1 MVQTVFVLCYH
12 RVLPDDCKDLRSSLY
27 RLRGTAVDESSF
39 RQHMIDCQERFE
51 VLDEDRALRV
61 LFGDENLLR
70 PGVWIT
76 FDDAY
81 VDILEFV
88 DPVLQELRIPATV
101 FAATAVL
108 DGHWLPAD
116 RWYATVASAK
126 RRRGR
131 ISNGADS
138 WSFDLDNPETL
149 ARLVD
154 GREKRGFLRSTPA
167 LQVMLLAELSEA
179 LESDPQKGRL
189 FLNAAELAQC
199 ARGLWSVGSHTV
211 SHSLLPGLSDQ
222 EVKNELTESRS
233 ELELITGKTPLTFA
247 YPDGRW
253 DDRLTGLVREAG
265 YAAALTLIQDAATSK
280 NDPCCLPR
288 FLARNEPGFI
298 NRLFNRRI
306 PCSQTVGSSR

>member
-1 MVQTVFVLCYH
+1 M
-12 RVLPDDCKDLRSSLY
+12 LPDDCKDLWASLY

-39 RQHMIDCQERFE
+39 RQHMIECQERFE
-51 VLDEDRALRV
+51 VLDEGRALRV
-61 LFGDENLLR
+61 LSGEENLLH

-81 VDILEFV
+81 ADVLEFV

-101 FAATAVL
+101 FAATAVM
-108 DGHWLPAD
+108 DGRWLPAD
-116 RWYATVASAK
+116 RWYAAVATAR
-126 RRRGR
+126 RRRGH
-131 ISNGADS
+131 IYNGADS

-154 GREKRGFLRSTPA
+154 GPEKRGYLRAAPA
-167 LQVMLLAELSEA
+167 LQEMLLAELSEA

-189 FLNAAELAQC
+189 YLNAAELAQC
-199 ARGLWSVGSHTV
+199 SSGLWSVGSHTV

-222 EVKNELTESRS
+222 EVHYELTESRS
-233 ELELITGKTPLTFA
+233 ELELITGKSPLTFA

-253 DDRLTGLVREAG
+253 DNRITGLVREAG
-265 YAAALTLIQDAATSK
+265 YAAALTLIHDEATSK

-288 FLARNEPGFI
+288 FLARNEPDFI
-298 NRLFNRRI
+298 NRLFNRRMK
-306 PCSQTVGSSR
+306 CS